1 MKFHVEIEPTNQCNT
16 RCLHCP
22 HEAISRPS
30 GKMTWET
37 YQSVFEQLKTWCI
50 AQTLDLSIE
59 FAGMGEPLLNPLI
72 YQFIQAASAVA
83 RTSLTT
89 NASALT
95 PANVKKLV
103 DAGLH
108 QLTISYNGNDPAVYE
123 LMMGGLNFDRARQN
137 IAAALAARKGSQMT
151 LAANVSVASPTEP
164 QLAQIRS
171 FLEGSGFDTIYFSKC
186 HNRGGFLK
194 GTTICSMPQPP
205 VESERC
211 DIFTNTLFVAWTGE
225 VLSCCHDLGGENK
238 IGDLTAQDL
247 PSILERKAHIAVQ
260 GVRFRICAECNDM
273 QRFMQDQT
281 PDGRWLSEWVYD
293 LYTAEQPD
301 IQQDV
306 SALSEWIFT
315 LYDQQGQAYK
325 LYRALAARMQQRART
340 IHALTQRLQALES
353 SHGWR
358 AVRRLQRLRLFFIPH
373 ASRREKLFYRLWSF
387 FSTF

>member
-30 GKMTWET
+30 GKMTLDT
-37 YQSVFEQLKTWCI
+37 YQAVLEQIKSWCI
-50 AQTLDLSIE
+50 DQTFDLSIE

-72 YQFIQAASAVA
+72 YQFIQDASTGAH
-83 RTSLTT
+83 TSVTT
-89 NASALT
+89 NVSALT
-95 PANVKKLV
+95 TANVKKLV

-123 LMMGGLNFDRARQN
+123 LMMGGLNFDRTRQN
-137 IAAALAARKGSQMT
+137 IAAAFAIARGSQMT
-151 LAANVSVASPTEP
+151 IAANVSVAEPTEP
-164 QLAQIRS
+164 QLAQIRK
-171 FLEGSGFDTIYFSKC
+171 FLESSGIDTMYFSKC

-194 GTTICSMPQPP
+194 GTTICSTPQPP

-211 DIFTNTLFVAWTGE
+211 DIFANTLFVAWTGD

-238 IGDLTAQDL
+238 IGDLISRDL

-260 GVRFRICAECNDM
+260 GVHFRICATCNDM
-273 QRFMQDQT
+273 QRFMQDRT

-293 LYTAEQPD
+293 LYTPEQPE
-301 IQQDV
+301 IQPDV
-306 SALSEWIFT
+306 SALSEWIFS
-315 LYDQQGQAYK
+315 LYEQQGQVSR
-325 LYRALAARMQQRART
+325 LYRTLAARMQQRDRT
-340 IHALTQRLQALES
+340 IQSLAKRLQDLES
-353 SHGWR
+353 SRGWR

-373 ASRREKLFYRLWSF
+373 SSRREKYFYRLLKWLKIQ
-387 FSTF
+387 